1 MIFVVGNSRS
11 GTTLMGRI
19 LDAHPLVHTFEE
31 LHFFENLIAPEAVLS
46 PTPLPPEAAHALVV
60 RLLTSARGNIFTRPD
75 PEALGDAPRRI
86 IAEAAAD
93 PLSLY
98 RAVLRHETLRAGKKV
113 PCEQTPRYL
122 FSIAEIRAAFPEA
135 RFINMVRDPRDVML
149 SQKNKWR
156 TYRHGSW
163 NMPLRE
169 AVRVWANY
177 HPVLAAKLWSSA
189 VRRGAAFGT
198 AERVLT
204 VRFENLIEDPRET
217 VTRICGFL
225 GITFDDAMLAAEDI
239 GSSAKADQP
248 GRRGINPEASGRWRK
263 GGLSPRELA
272 ICQRLCAREM
282 RAMGYL
288 VEGPRLSALR
298 YATEWPLLVAK
309 GTLSLVLNLSRNR
322 NVLGAIRRRFL
333 Q

>member
-1 MIFVVGNSRS
+1 
-11 GTTLMGRI
+11 MGRI
-19 LDAHPLVHTFEE
+19 LDAHPQVHTFEE
-31 LHFFENLIAPEAVLS
+31 LHFFENLITPEAVLS
-46 PTPLPPEAAHALVV
+46 PAPLSSEAARVLVV
-60 RLLTSARGNIFTRPD
+60 RLLTSARGNIFSRPD
-75 PEALGDAPRRI
+75 PATLGDAPQRI
-86 IAEAAAD
+86 LAEAAAD

-98 RAVLRHETLRAGKKV
+98 RAVLGHETRRAGKTV

-122 FSIAEIRAAFPEA
+122 FSIAEIRTAFPEA

-177 HPVLAAKLWSSA
+177 HPVLAAKLWSAA
-189 VRRGAAFGT
+189 VRRGAAFGA

-204 VRFENLIEDPRET
+204 VRFEDLIADPRET
-217 VTRICGFL
+217 VARICDFL
-225 GITFDDAMLAAEDI
+225 GIAFDESMLAAEDI

-263 GGLSPRELA
+263 GGLSHREVA
-272 ICQRLCAREM
+272 ICERLCAREM
-282 RAMGYL
+282 HAMGYL
-288 VEGPRLSALR
+288 AAGPRLSALR
-298 YATEWPLLVAK
+298 YAVEWPLLVAK
-309 GTLSLVLNLSRNR
+309 GVLSLALNLSRNR